1 MVQSLGPGAQGVREA
16 AARDWRRE
24 KRGRG
29 AERNP
34 LPSRSEA
41 AGPGDPR
48 AQATLER
55 CAWAVDF
62 VPPHPPHLPL
72 CFCVFSLV
80 CECVCVCVCVC
91 ARARRGRGSV
101 PSC

>member
-16 AARDWRRE
+16 AARDWRKG

-41 AGPGDPR
+41 AGPGDPC

-55 CAWAVDF
+55 CARAVDF
-62 VPPHPPHLPL
+62 SPPQPPHLPL
-72 CFCVFSLV
+72 CFCVLSRV
-80 CECVCVCVCVC
+80 
-91 ARARRGRGSV
+91 
-101 PSC
+101 

>member
-16 AARDWRRE
+16 AARDWRKE

-41 AGPGDPR
+41 EGPGDPR

-55 CAWAVDF
+55 CAWTVDF
-62 VPPHPPHLPL
+62 VPPPLAPPPL
-72 CFCVFSLV
+72 FLRVLSCV
-80 CECVCVCVCVC
+80 
-91 ARARRGRGSV
+91 
-101 PSC
+101 